1 MELREYRPEDCRE
14 MGELFLDTVRTVN
27 RRDYTEEETKAW
39 APGLPDLERWNR
51 SFLDHY
57 TLVVREDGR
66 IAGFG
71 DIDRT
76 GYLLSLIH
84 I

>member
-1 MELREYRPEDCRE
+1 MDVELREYRPEDCRE

-51 SFLDHY
+51 SFLAH
-57 TLVVREDGR
+57 
-66 IAGFG
+66 
-71 DIDRT
+71 
-76 GYLLSLIH
+76 
-84 I
+84 